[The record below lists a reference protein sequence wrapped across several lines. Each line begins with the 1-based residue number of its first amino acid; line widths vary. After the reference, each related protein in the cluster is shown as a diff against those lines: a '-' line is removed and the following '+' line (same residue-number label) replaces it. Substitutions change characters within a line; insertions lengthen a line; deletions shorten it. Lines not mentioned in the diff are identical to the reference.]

1 MNIFN
6 NDSINQLLAVHDEMI
21 GTDISRVLIIYTGG
35 TIGMKNTDKGY
46 QPFPEYL
53 SQTLASMVRF
63 NDPTGFENS
72 QTIYETTL
80 GQQSDMIYRPLSD
93 DAKHDESLE
102 TFIVTGVECIRMRLR
117 ALITPPSIYKK
128 RTRYS
133 ILEYD
138 RLLDSSNMNIEDW
151 VRIATDIQVNYK
163 LFDAFIILHG
173 TDTMAYTASVL
184 SFMLENLGKTVI
196 ITGSQIPLAEV
207 RNDAVENILGYS
219 FGLFNTK

>member
-6 NDSINQLLAVHDEMI
+6 NDSINQLLTVRDEMI
-21 GTDISRVLIIYTGG
+21 GPDISRVLIIYTGG
-35 TIGMKNTDKGY
+35 TIGMKNTENGY
-46 QPFPEYL
+46 QPAQGYL
-53 SQTLASMVRF
+53 TQTLASMVRF
-63 NDPTGFENS
+63 NDPNGFQQS
-72 QTIYETTL
+72 PTIYDCNV
-80 GQQSDMIYRPLSD
+80 GQPSDMVYRPLSED
-93 DAKHDESLE
+93 FRNEKSLE
-102 TFIVTGVECIRMRLR
+102 TYFISGVECIKKRLT

-138 RLLDSSNMNIEDW
+138 KLLDSSNMNFEDW

-184 SFMLENLGKTVI
+184 SFMMENLGKTII
-196 ITGSQIPLAEV
+196 ITGSQIPLSEV
-207 RNDAVENILGYS
+207 RNDAIENILGY
-219 FGLFNTK
+219 FGFTKS

>member
-35 TIGMKNTDKGY
+35 TIGMKNTEQGY

-53 SQTLASMVRF
+53 SKTLASMIRF
-63 NDPTGFENS
+63 NDPAGFES
-72 QTIYETTL
+72 SPTIYDTSV
-80 GQQSDMIYRPLSD
+80 GQHTDLVYKPVMD
-93 DAKHDESLE
+93 DEIHDGSVEKE
-102 TFIVTGVECIRMRLR
+102 IIAGVECTKLRLKS
-117 ALITPPSIYKK
+117 LITPPSIYKK

-133 ILEYD
+133 IFEYEQ
-138 RLLDSSNMNIEDW
+138 LLDSSNMNIKDW

-163 LFDAFIILHG
+163 LFDGFIILHG

-207 RNDAVENILGYS
+207 RSDAVENILGY
-219 FGLFNTK
+219 FDD

>member
-35 TIGMKNTDKGY
+35 TIGMKNTEKGY

-53 SQTLASMVRF
+53 AETLASMVRF
-63 NDPTGFENS
+63 NDPAGFENS
-72 QTIYETTL
+72 PTIYETNP
-80 GQQSDMIYRPLSD
+80 GQQSDLIYRPLSED
-93 DAKHDESLE
+93 TKQDASSE
-102 TFIVTGVECIRMRLR
+102 TVMVAGVECTRMRLR

-207 RNDAVENILGYS
+207 RNDAVENILGYR
-219 FGLFNTK
+219 FNFNNDK

>member
-35 TIGMKNTDKGY
+35 TIGMKNTEQGY
-46 QPFPEYL
+46 QPFPDYL

-63 NDPTGFENS
+63 NDPAGFDNS
-72 QTIYETTL
+72 PTIYEASV
-80 GQQSDMIYRPLSD
+80 GQHSDLVYRPVTSHS
-93 DAKHDESLE
+93 KTDESIE
-102 TFIVTGVECIRMRLR
+102 TVVVAGVECVRMRLR

-133 ILEYD
+133 ILEYEQ
-138 RLLDSSNMNIEDW
+138 LLDSSNMNIQDW

-163 LFDAFIILHG
+163 LFDGFIILHG

-184 SFMLENLGKTVI
+184 SFMLENLGKTII

-207 RNDAVENILGYS
+207 RNDAVENILGY
-219 FGLFNTK
+219 FVLINN